1 MAKIKKKTSVQGMV
15 PAEVVAA
22 AAKEKDP
29 AVALYESLSIKVKPE
44 NETAEQRKSRI
55 MRRQLI
61 CGAFGISADELDA
74 FLEENKN
81 FQNDGAAPSQS
92 DADILRDSRNV
103 AAGQQGAIRG
113 NKRGRK
119 EAFIGLGIAVVAAF
133 FPEIAVITLVYTAGK
148 TLLSDYFAG
157 KAQVGNVA
165 DGNEKNRNYM
175 EKLKGFMEKVEAL
188 DHILKDRMDDIMQ
201 NKKTMKPKEFTQYKK
216 TVIAEIREEM
226 KEHGFEIKVDEIEEK
241 GNTSVEKQKQ
251 ENSQQEVKTGPEQ
264 PKVEGQE
271 KKDVVEMEA

>member
-1 MAKIKKKTSVQGMV
+1 
-15 PAEVVAA
+15 
-22 AAKEKDP
+22 
-29 AVALYESLSIKVKPE
+29 
-44 NETAEQRKSRI
+44 
-55 MRRQLI
+55 
-61 CGAFGISADELDA
+61 
-74 FLEENKN
+74 
-81 FQNDGAAPSQS
+81 
-92 DADILRDSRNV
+92 
-103 AAGQQGAIRG
+103 
-113 NKRGRK
+113 
-119 EAFIGLGIAVVAAF
+119 
-133 FPEIAVITLVYTAGK
+133 
-148 TLLSDYFAG
+148 
-157 KAQVGNVA
+157 
-165 DGNEKNRNYM
+165 M

-251 ENSQQEVKTGPEQ
+251 ENPQQEVKTGPEQ